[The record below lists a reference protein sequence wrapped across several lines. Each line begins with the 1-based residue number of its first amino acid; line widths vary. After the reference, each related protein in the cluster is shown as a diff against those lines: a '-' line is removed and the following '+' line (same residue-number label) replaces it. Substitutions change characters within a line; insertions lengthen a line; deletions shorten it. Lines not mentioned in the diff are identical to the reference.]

1 MLLFVPIATLT
12 WQWSYPASAA
22 TIRPAAFV
30 TPKPSQ
36 CATADALR
44 KAGLLTEAH
53 DRYVSLLS
61 QKVPPDCAVTGLK
74 LTAERGEAAAGLEA
88 DGDAAAAAGAMSD
101 ANSYYTRALA
111 QDRGNQAALAGLE
124 KLDQQQ
130 PDSIRQARDHWNQII
145 ANTLVPIGQFF
156 LWFLAVFA
164 GMYILYLL
172 TRVAARWMWIKAMP
186 PRPAWQ
192 GRIKGFAL
200 FCFGLAAA
208 AIGGTAYLGVSGHQ
222 SGSAAGDWW
231 LVLLVAN
238 GTLVIIGCLLSAWYL
253 RSGSVVQF
261 SVTNE
266 SGNADNTACAF
277 LAGRLQALGAKPP
290 RGFDLPEGTDVTS
303 LTNVLTLLPGGG
315 MLSALAGLLQA
326 RVPTAPWR
334 AVVTLVDKERF
345 LVTLHRNGR
354 LLDTVLA
361 DREALFFPN
370 LVSGQDSPPAAAA
383 YAELIDRCDL
393 LTIAAAVILVSMAMA
408 DDRSPLRRGLN
419 GATDWRSVAGQVLA
433 TGQGLSGNEDFG
445 KALLERAVDID
456 PGNLSAR
463 VARVNMDGRRAS
475 DAASR
480 RDFATRI
487 GDLAEVPALREPGYE
502 ALRLRVLYSSAAGW
516 SNVYLDDQSAQ
527 TWCRARDW
535 TARFIGEL
543 YDLTETRRFSRGK
556 AVQSLAQ
563 RFRPQAYILWTALG
577 GFDACPPPGGFGAVD
592 QAKIRATVSGWQPTG
607 PQTSAISYAQ
617 ACYQAVREQYAA
629 ALRSLRQAVEVDDGL
644 RTWAQSDPSFTRL
657 RANRPREFLAIVG
670 VRPPAT
676 FTEVG
681 PMARYT
687 KQLNDIGVHNAVD
700 LNALTCDDAKL
711 KLFAQAVGVPE
722 LVAERWRNIA
732 GLATLPRGPEPGQL
746 NLLVTVGVDSISAL
760 HAAVEKDLTRLLRD
774 LAAAGMYS
782 ATSFRTEDLTRW
794 AHAPQAAPTAANGR

>member
-1 MLLFVPIATLT
+1 ML
-12 WQWSYPASAA
+12 
-22 TIRPAAFV
+22 
-30 TPKPSQ
+30 SQ
-36 CATADALR
+36 ADA
-44 KAGLLTEAH
+44 K
-53 DRYVSLLS
+53 
-61 QKVPPDCAVTGLK
+61 DCAVTGLK
-74 LTAERGEAAAGLEA
+74 LTAERGAAAAGLEA
-88 DGDAAAAAGAMSD
+88 NGDAAAAAGAMSD

-124 KLDQQQ
+124 KLDKQQ

-172 TRVAARWMWIKAMP
+172 TRVASRWMWIKVMP
-186 PRPAWQ
+186 PMPAWQ
-192 GRIKGFAL
+192 GRIKVSAL
-200 FCFGLAAA
+200 SCFGLALA

-238 GTLVIIGCLLSAWYL
+238 GLLVIIGCLLSAWYL

-266 SGNADNTACAF
+266 SGSADNTACAF
-277 LAGRLQALGAKPP
+277 LAGRLQTLGAKPP

-315 MLSALAGLLQA
+315 MLSALASLLQA

-354 LLDTVLA
+354 LVDTILA

-370 LVSGQDSPPAAAA
+370 LVSGQDPPPAAA

-393 LTIAAAVILVSMAMA
+393 LTIAAAVILVNMAMA
-408 DDRSPLRRGLN
+408 DERSPLRRGLN

-475 DAASR
+475 DAESR

-487 GDLAEVPALREPGYE
+487 SDLAEVPVLREPGYE

-516 SNVYLDDQSAQ
+516 SNVYLDDRSSQ

-543 YDLTETRRFSRGK
+543 YDITETRRSSRGK
-556 AVQSLAQ
+556 AAQSLAEL
-563 RFRPQAYILWTALG
+563 FRPQAYILWTALG
-577 GFDACPPPGGFGAVD
+577 GFDAGPPPPGFGSVD
-592 QAKIRATVSGWQPTG
+592 QAKIRAAVSGWEPVG
-607 PQTSAISYAQ
+607 AQTSAISYAE

-629 ALRSLRQAVEVDDGL
+629 ALCSLRRAVEVDDGL
-644 RTWAQSDPSFTRL
+644 RTWAQSDPSFTGL
-657 RANRPREFLAIVG
+657 RANRPQEFLAIVG
-670 VRPPAT
+670 VRPPGT

-681 PMARYT
+681 PMARYV
-687 KQLNDIGVHNAVD
+687 KQLSDVGVHNAVD

-722 LVAERWRNIA
+722 LVAGRWRNIA

-746 NLLVTVGVDSISAL
+746 NLLVTVGVDSIGAL
-760 HAAVEKDLTRLLRD
+760 RAAVEKDLARLLRD
-774 LAAAGMYS
+774 LAAAGMYTP
-782 ATSFRTEDLTRW
+782 TSFRTEDLTRW
-794 AHAPQAAPTAANGR
+794 AYAPQPTPAAAARR